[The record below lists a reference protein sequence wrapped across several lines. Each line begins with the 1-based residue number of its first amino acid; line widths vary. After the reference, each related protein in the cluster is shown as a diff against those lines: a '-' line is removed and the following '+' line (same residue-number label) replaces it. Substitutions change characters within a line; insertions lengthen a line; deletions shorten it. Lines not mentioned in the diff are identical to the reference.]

1 MAETG
6 QIYLRRQ
13 PTLLSAL
20 NESYHAQQ
28 WRELGKENYLKQS
41 TLEREEYVY
50 NEIMKNRDMFSK
62 EEILFSQR
70 YIFKLR
76 HGDWPPKDWLGLEN
90 YGAKI

>member
-50 NEIMKNRDMFSK
+50 RNYEKSGYVLERRNPILTEIY
-62 EEILFSQR
+62 L
-70 YIFKLR
+70 
-76 HGDWPPKDWLGLEN
+76 
-90 YGAKI
+90 

>member
-50 NEIMKNRDMFSK
+50 R
-62 EEILFSQR
+62 
-70 YIFKLR
+70 
-76 HGDWPPKDWLGLEN
+76 N
-90 YGAKI
+90 YEKS